1 MAKNVLIIGATGS
14 LGRALTQTLL
24 EETDAQLTLFS
35 RSANR
40 IPADDARVKK
50 ISASV
55 FDTAELK
62 QAVADQDVIFAA
74 LSGDLPAMA
83 QAIIEATGNSAEQRL
98 VFVSSYGIYGELPGQ
113 NGRVDPVLRS
123 YRQAADLVEA
133 SHLDY
138 TILRPGWFDNSSD
151 LSYELFP
158 KGETIYGNSI
168 SRRAIAQCVKTI
180 VEDPTLHSRM
190 NLGIVR

>member
-1 MAKNVLIIGATGS
+1 MSKNVLIIGATGS

-24 EETDAQLTLFS
+24 EETDAHLTLFS
-35 RSANR
+35 RSADCLS
-40 IPADDARVKK
+40 ADDSRVKK

-55 FDTAELK
+55 FDRAELK
-62 QAVADQDVIFAA
+62 EAVTDQDVIFAA

-83 QAIIEATGNSAEQRL
+83 QAIIEALDNSASQRL
-98 VFVSSYGIYGELPGQ
+98 VFISSYGIYGELPGQ

-123 YRQAADLVEA
+123 YRQAADIVEA
-133 SHLDY
+133 SNVNY
-138 TILRPGWFDNSSD
+138 TILRPGWFDNSND

-158 KGETIYGNSI
+158 KGETIYGNAI

-180 VEDPTLHSRM
+180 VEDPALHSRA

>member
-35 RSANR
+35 RSADR

-55 FDTAELK
+55 FDAAELK

-180 VEDPTLHSRM
+180 VEDPTLHSRA